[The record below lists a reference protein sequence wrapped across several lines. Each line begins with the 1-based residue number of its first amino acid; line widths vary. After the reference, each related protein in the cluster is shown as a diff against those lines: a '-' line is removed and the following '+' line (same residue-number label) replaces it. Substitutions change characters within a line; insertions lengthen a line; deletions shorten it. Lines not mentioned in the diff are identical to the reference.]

1 MKKNVLLI
9 AALLMFSASL
19 SAVAK
24 EDPSNEGFA
33 VVPVKGSNVYKVIYK
48 NENGSRVKLNVY
60 NSAGQVIFSETMSK
74 GGFIQ
79 PLNLSGL
86 EAGEYTVEINDG
98 ASKQSE
104 KIAYNLTT
112 ASTPATEKIVHVSKV
127 SKAEEKFILSIAN
140 VNSES
145 FDVKIF
151 GTGDNLIFSETT
163 SVAGSNAKMYHVKNQ
178 KVSRIEVTD
187 SFGKKSVKRF

>member
-1 MKKNVLLI
+1 MKTNVLLI
-9 AALLMFSASL
+9 GALLMFSASL

-48 NENGSRVKLNVY
+48 NESTSRVKLNVY
-60 NSAGQVIFSETMSK
+60 NSAGQVIFSETMGK

-86 EAGEYTVEINDG
+86 ASGEYTVEVNDG
-98 ASKQSE
+98 ATKQSE
-104 KIAYNLTT
+104 KIAYNLSLT
-112 ASTPATEKIVHVSKV
+112 STPAISKIVHVSKV
-127 SKAEEKFILSIAN
+127 SKGEEKFVLSIAN
-140 VNSES
+140 ANSES

-151 GTGDNLIFSETT
+151 DEADNLIFAETT
-163 SVAGSNAKMYHVKNQ
+163 SVMNANAKMYHVKNQ

-187 SFGKKSVKRF
+187 SSGKKSIKKF

>member
-1 MKKNVLLI
+1 MKTNVLLI

-48 NENGSRVKLNVY
+48 NENASRVKLTVY
-60 NSAGQVIFSETMSK
+60 NSNGQIIFAETMSK

-86 EAGEYTVEINDG
+86 AAGEYTVEINDG

-104 KIAYNLTT
+104 KISYNFTP
-112 ASTPATEKIVHVSKV
+112 ASTPATGKIVHVAKV
-127 SKAEEKFILSIAN
+127 SKAEEKFVLSIAN

-151 GTGDNLIFSETT
+151 DEDDNLIFAETT
-163 SVAGSNAKMYHVKNQ
+163 PVANANAKMYHVKHQ

-187 SFGKKSVKRF
+187 SFGKKSIKRF